1 MRTTGHDSKLIP
13 VRKAA
18 RLRGLSD
25 RRLWLAIREGALP
38 AYQIGGWLRVRLTD
52 VDRWIESMRI
62 NPDSQDCPRSSCR
75 QPRANRGP
83 R

>member
-1 MRTTGHDSKLIP
+1 MGTTGHQSKLIP
-13 VRKAA
+13 VREAA
-18 RLRGLSD
+18 RLWGLSD

-52 VDRWIESMRI
+52 VDCWIESMRVEPAS
-62 NPDSQDCPRSSCR
+62 NALVRAPGQDCER
-75 QPRANRGP
+75 RGS